1 MKTRIISGVI
11 GAIFVII
18 ALVLRET
25 IFINFV
31 LGLILALGVYEVQ
44 SSTGLVK
51 NKNLIL
57 ASCLFAFISA
67 FFPVF
72 GFMPTGLLIT
82 AIYVFVIVCLILMN
96 SKIYDLY
103 SVTFSIGMTF
113 LISFAMNSV
122 LSINSFDKNTS
133 YISSDC
139 LFLLLITFGGAWFA
153 DIGAYFIGS
162 KYGKHKI
169 APTISPKKSAEGVL
183 GGIGSTVICLFILGL
198 FWNFAILDEKSYV
211 NFWVLLLIALLSPII
226 GLVGDLFFSVIK
238 RKCDIKDYGNI
249 MPGHGGILDRI
260 DSLIFVA
267 PFVYLVLMYMPI
279 IIHN

>member
-11 GAIFVII
+11 GAIFVIFTLI
-18 ALVLRET
+18 LRET

-31 LGLILALGVYEVQ
+31 LGLILALAVYEVQ
-44 SSTGLVK
+44 NSTGLVK

-57 ASCLFAFISA
+57 ASCLFAFTSA
-67 FFPVF
+67 FFPAF

-82 AIYVFVIVCLILMN
+82 AIYVFIIACLILMN

-103 SVTFSIGMTF
+103 SVAFSVGMTL
-113 LISFAMNSV
+113 LISFAMSSV
-122 LSINSFDKNTS
+122 LLINSLNDKGT

-139 LFLLLITFGGAWFA
+139 LFLLLVTFGGAWFA

-162 KYGKHKI
+162 KYGNHKI
-169 APTISPKKSAEGVL
+169 APTISPKKSSEGVL

-211 NFWVLLLIALLSPII
+211 NFWALLLISLLSPII

-267 PFVYLVLMYMPI
+267 PFVYLVIMYLPI